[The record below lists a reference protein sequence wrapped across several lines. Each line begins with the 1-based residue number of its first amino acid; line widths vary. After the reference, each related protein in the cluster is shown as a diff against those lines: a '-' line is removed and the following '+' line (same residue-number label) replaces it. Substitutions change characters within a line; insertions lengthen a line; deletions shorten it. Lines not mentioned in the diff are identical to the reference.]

1 MSDFSFLDRQIHSCV
16 FDRRFSKLAEVS
28 ESKLRQDESESS
40 DDFSDDEEERSKE
53 TDGFMRSRNK
63 KMGKDKENR
72 PDNNQV
78 GQIREMQKLCT
89 ADCWCYPP
97 SDGCPL
103 SLFTA
108 S

>member
-16 FDRRFSKLAEVS
+16 FDRRFSKLPEVS
-28 ESKLRQDESESS
+28 ESKLRQDESES
-40 DDFSDDEEERSKE
+40 DDFSDDEDQSKE

-78 GQIREMQKLCT
+78 GQSQGY
-89 ADCWCYPP
+89 A
-97 SDGCPL
+97 
-103 SLFTA
+103 
-108 S
+108 